1 MTAPLRVLF
10 AALPCAAALA
20 CAKSSPPAA
29 TPAPRTT
36 AAAPSRATPVALRN
50 DWRATVFMQRL
61 DSLVFTLPNGA
72 KQVQRVVR
80 TARFSLAISGGNAF
94 SVTLDSMTLQPPAPQ
109 AVQEAL
115 GTTWSGRVLGNGRL
129 DAVRPNRTT
138 AIGEDVGATVQALLP
153 PIPFAGAVVGQ
164 SWRDSVRG
172 STQVEVFRVNESRT
186 RAWSIGDR
194 AERSGLP
201 VYPIR
206 VREEFEQVGRGAQ
219 AGREMTMTAQGKR
232 SGTYYLTL
240 DGRVDGAAFD
250 DSVARLI
257 TIPATRQTIPTMQ
270 YSRTTLRFVPRA
282 DRP

>member
-1 MTAPLRVLF
+1 MTAPLRVLPF
-10 AALPCAAALA
+10 VLPCAVLLA
-20 CAKSSPPAA
+20 CSKSAPPAA

-50 DWRATVFMQRL
+50 DWRATVFLQRL

-72 KQVQRVVR
+72 KQVQRVLR

-115 GTTWSGRVLGNGRL
+115 GTTWSGRVLGSGRL
-129 DAVRPNRTT
+129 DGVKPNRNSP
-138 AIGEDVGATVQALLP
+138 IGEDIGATVLTMLP
-153 PIPFAGAVVGQ
+153 PVPFAGAAVGQ
-164 SWRDSVRG
+164 SWRDSIRG
-172 STQVEVFRVNESRT
+172 SSQVEVFRVNEQRT
-186 RAWSIGDR
+186 RTWTIGDR
-194 AERSGLP
+194 ADRSGLP
-201 VYPIR
+201 VYPVR
-206 VREEFEQVGRGAQ
+206 VREEFEQLGSGTQ

-240 DGRVDGAAFD
+240 DGRVDGATFE

-257 TIPATRQTIPTMQ
+257 TIPSSKQTIPTMQ
-270 YSRTTLRFVPRA
+270 YSRTTLRFVSRA